1 MPLSAE
7 LFFCLAVVVLGL
19 KVSVISKILTN
30 LCYGTV
36 SSKRVGTVQ
45 SLTSRSGKFLYEKA
59 DRKQNTSPSDDW
71 EMM

>member
-1 MPLSAE
+1 MVDIL
-7 LFFCLAVVVLGL
+7 LF
-19 KVSVISKILTN
+19 SVITTIKTSYISKILTN
-30 LCYGTV
+30 LCYGVV
-36 SSKRVGTVQ
+36 SSKRVGTLQ